1 MYTLAKRSH
10 THVKDPVVRPCES
23 SVDYGN
29 IKITQHA
36 LKLARVFRMFK
47 LDTIRKKKKKKNVS
61 KGIFVVVVVVV
72 LFFVFCFC
80 FCFVFN
86 VERLFSRF
94 LVLFVENLYLKI
106 AKTRR

>member
-36 LKLARVFRMFK
+36 LKLASLQNVQAGHYTEEEEEEEERFERDFRCCCCCCC
-47 LDTIRKKKKKKNVS
+47 
-61 KGIFVVVVVVV
+61 FV
-72 LFFVFCFC
+72 C
-80 FCFVFN
+80 CFVF
-86 VERLFSRF
+86 LFLF
-94 LVLFVENLYLKI
+94 LFCF
-106 AKTRR
+106 